1 MKGPVCLKEFTPAE
15 LEAWVELAGQ
25 PAYRARQLLKWV
37 YGRRV
42 EEFQEM
48 SDLSRD
54 FRAWLAEHT
63 RPSCLERV
71 TVATAEDGTRKF
83 LFRLDDGET
92 VEAVLI
98 PDGDRRTL
106 CVSSQVGCAFDCRFC
121 LTGRGGFRRNL
132 SAGEIV
138 DQICAAR
145 RELGAEEKITNLVL
159 MGMGEPLANY
169 AQVIKA
175 LEIITS
181 ESGPSISTRK
191 ITLSTVGLV
200 PEMERLV
207 RHIPI
212 NLAVSLHGSDNET
225 RSALMPVNRR
235 YPLEELLEA
244 CRLLPLRKRQ
254 RITFEYLLIDGVNDS
269 DSAARRLAR
278 ILNGIRAKINLIPF
292 NEHAELPFRQPS
304 PERVEAFQ
312 AVLLAKHYTVT
323 IRKSRGAGI
332 LAACG
337 QLRSAARDY
346 HVVE

>member
-1 MKGPVCLKEFTPAE
+1 MKGPICLKEFTPAE
-15 LEAWVELAGQ
+15 LEAWVERAGQ
-25 PAYRARQLLKWV
+25 PAYRGRQLLKWV
-37 YGRRV
+37 YRRRV

-48 SDLSRD
+48 TDLSRD
-54 FRAWLAEHT
+54 FRAWLTEHL
-63 RPSCLERV
+63 RPSCIERLTAAV
-71 TVATAEDGTRKF
+71 AEDGTRKF

-92 VEAVLI
+92 VETVLI
-98 PDGDRRTL
+98 PDGGRHTL
-106 CVSSQVGCAFDCRFC
+106 CVSSQVGCAFGCRFC
-121 LTGRGGFRRNL
+121 LTGRGGFRRSL

-145 RELGAEEKITNLVL
+145 RELGADEEVTNVVL

-191 ITLSTVGLV
+191 ITLSTVGLI

-235 YPLEELLEA
+235 YPLEELLET

-278 ILNGIRAKINLIPF
+278 ILSGIRAKINLIPF
-292 NEHAELPFRQPS
+292 NGHPELPFRQSP

-323 IRKSRGAGI
+323 IRKSRGTGI

-337 QLRSAARDY
+337 QLRSAEREY

>member
-1 MKGPVCLKEFTPAE
+1 MKGPICLKEFTPAE
-15 LEAWVELAGQ
+15 LEAWVERAGQ
-25 PAYRARQLLKWV
+25 PAYRGRQLLKWV
-37 YGRRV
+37 YRRRV

-48 SDLSRD
+48 TDLSRD
-54 FRAWLAEHT
+54 FRAWLTEHL
-63 RPSCLERV
+63 RPSCIERLTAAV
-71 TVATAEDGTRKF
+71 AEDGTRKF

-92 VEAVLI
+92 VETVLI
-98 PDGDRRTL
+98 PDGGRHTL
-106 CVSSQVGCAFDCRFC
+106 CVSSQVGCAFGCRFC
-121 LTGRGGFRRNL
+121 LTGRGGFRRSL

-145 RELGAEEKITNLVL
+145 RELGADEEVTNVVL

-191 ITLSTVGLV
+191 ITLSTVGLI

-235 YPLEELLEA
+235 YPLGELLET

-269 DSAARRLAR
+269 DSAARRLTR
-278 ILNGIRAKINLIPF
+278 ILSGIRAKINLIPF
-292 NEHAELPFRQPS
+292 NGHPELPFRQSP

-323 IRKSRGAGI
+323 IRKSRGTGI

-337 QLRSAARDY
+337 QLRSAEREY

>member
-1 MKGPVCLKEFTPAE
+1 MKGPICLKEFTPAE
-15 LEAWVELAGQ
+15 LEAWVERAGQ
-25 PAYRARQLLKWV
+25 PAYRGRQLLKWV
-37 YGRRV
+37 YRRRV

-48 SDLSRD
+48 TDLSRD
-54 FRAWLAEHT
+54 FRAWLTEHL
-63 RPSCLERV
+63 RPSCIERLTAAV
-71 TVATAEDGTRKF
+71 AEDGTRKF

-92 VEAVLI
+92 VETVLI
-98 PDGDRRTL
+98 PDGGRHTL
-106 CVSSQVGCAFDCRFC
+106 CVSSQVGCAFGCRFC
-121 LTGRGGFRRNL
+121 LTGRGGFRRSL

-145 RELGAEEKITNLVL
+145 RELGADEEVTNVVL

-191 ITLSTVGLV
+191 ITLSTVGLI

-235 YPLEELLEA
+235 YPLEELLET

-269 DSAARRLAR
+269 DSAARRLTR
-278 ILNGIRAKINLIPF
+278 ILSGIRAKINLIPF
-292 NEHAELPFRQPS
+292 NGHPELPFRQSP

-323 IRKSRGAGI
+323 IRKSRGTGI

-337 QLRSAARDY
+337 QLRSAEREY